1 MTSIIALIM
10 EILILILIVEML
22 MLMVEMLMLMV
33 KLLML
38 MVKMLMPI
46 LMIVKAILMLIAL
59 MLHVLGARPIQ
70 FTLISISF
78 ILARLDITGGKW
90 RRILKILLLDTL
102 QCFCRS
108 MF

>member
-22 MLMVEMLMLMV
+22 MLMVEMLM
-33 KLLML
+33 
-38 MVKMLMPI
+38 